1 MAADQSLA
9 GWNDFALMLGGA
21 CAVLAG
27 LIFLALS
34 INIDRIL
41 RVRGLSGR
49 AGESVILFLNAV
61 CLSGFVLIPQQSRA
75 ALGIELLIAGVVT
88 VGVLNT
94 MAIRALRIPTRQP
107 RSWRLFRIATVQS
120 AGLPVIVAGT
130 SLLGW
135 PSGGLYWYAGAVIL
149 AVIAGTSN
157 AWVLLVEVVRD
168 QRYSPI
174 DEGTSSENQ

>member
-1 MAADQSLA
+1 MAADESLA

-61 CLSGFVLIPQQSRA
+61 CLSGFVLMPQQSRA
-75 ALGIELLIAGVVT
+75 ALGIELLVAGVVT
-88 VGVLNT
+88 VGVLNA
-94 MAIRALRIPTRQP
+94 MAISALRIPTRQP
-107 RSWRLFRIATVQS
+107 LSWRIFRIATVQS
-120 AGLPVIVAGT
+120 AGLPVILAGT

-135 PSGGLYWYAGAVIL
+135 PSGGLNWYAGAVIL

-168 QRYSPI
+168 QRYRPI
-174 DEGTSSENQ
+174 DEVASSENQ